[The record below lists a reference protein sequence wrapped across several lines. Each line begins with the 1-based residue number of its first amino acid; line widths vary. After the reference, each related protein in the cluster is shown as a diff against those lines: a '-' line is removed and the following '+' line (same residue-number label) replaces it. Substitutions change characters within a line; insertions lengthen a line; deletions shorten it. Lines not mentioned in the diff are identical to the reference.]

1 MEVKNTFVHHA
12 GGHKNCPE
20 QRKMTEVA
28 NFELEYANYTYDYLE
43 TQYGIAYGMVY
54 HCLT

>member
-43 TQYGIAYGMVY
+43 AQYGIAYGMVY